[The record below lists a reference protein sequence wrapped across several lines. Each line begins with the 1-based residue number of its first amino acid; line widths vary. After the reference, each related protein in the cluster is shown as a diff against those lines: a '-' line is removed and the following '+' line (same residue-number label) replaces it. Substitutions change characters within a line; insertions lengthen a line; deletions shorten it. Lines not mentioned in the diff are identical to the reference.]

1 MVLRRF
7 VWLLFVTNSS
17 LGGGT
22 FAEDARPGETQITA
36 NVPGRYA
43 TKVRE
48 VIQQCSPRWLRAL
61 YRKSHPS
68 GAF

>member
-7 VWLLFVTNSS
+7 VWLLFVTNTL

-36 NVPGRYA
+36 NVSGRYA
-43 TKVRE
+43 TEVRE
-48 VIQQCSPRWLRAL
+48 VIQQCSRWLRAL